1 MYDEQLYIKEV
12 SNKLDCVAMAERQT
26 TQRQRQRK
34 RQRKRQRQRVNEKEV
49 EEISFKDN
57 DAAYGNV

>member
-12 SNKLDCVAMAERQT
+12 SNKSDCVAMAERQT

-34 RQRKRQRQRVNEKEV
+34 RQRVNEKEV

>member
-34 RQRKRQRQRVNEKEV
+34 RQRQRVNEKEV